1 MIRKME
7 QRDFSHV
14 LDIELKCFPDSPWNE
29 KQFLYELNENPFSNL
44 YVYVLDDNIVGYID
58 WWITYEISQV
68 ANIAVSEGYR
78 NMGIAQGLLNLCIK
92 DSIEKGCENISL
104 EVRQSNVNAI
114 QLYNKNGFI
123 KAGVRKNYYPN
134 GEDGDLMIKPIGGL
148 L

>member
-1 MIRKME
+1 MIREMK